1 MANRKKKK
9 TQAQP
14 SVFRRLEITKTYF
27 DKYSEVARKV
37 LQVLELDPALYDQFT
52 KKQKLK
58 MMQLK
63 SDPPRVK
70 TQAGHSVP
78 RHYLKKVQQEVYD
91 LVKLYPVK
99 DDIELNLTYSDF
111 LTYGL
116 SFICYAMVQ
125 EKKEEPIEH
134 KDIYQQIGE
143 RGDQILNNSEDGIMM
158 TLWLLLRY
166 IMLGITKINFRIYG
180 FDWKWIT
187 DSCSYRMGVTISV
200 SAVSP
205 RKTHFVYNNK
215 SRPAYQAI
223 RGQFL
228 GLDPTPITIPYNKVI
243 EDSDQAH
250 QLEVYVQNHVFTRMK
265 ERIDVLPVELRIYC
279 LNTSLICCQ
288 STILHNGQR
297 AIIFTE
303 DSTGTFGYLPFTII
317 GKKLF
322 VLTFLPI
329 CSQNA
334 HEGKKL
340 QEILGISRKETEF
353 LGMDKLSFFLDTDF
367 DAIPRLKQAVID
379 AGLWHLTTLEPLPN
393 YEPQN
398 PMSTATL
405 LRFFQTERSH
415 AEVLSEIVEVD

>member
-9 TQAQP
+9 TQTQP

-37 LQVLELDPALYDQFT
+37 LQVLELDPALYDRFT

-70 TQAGHSVP
+70 AQTGHSVP
-78 RHYLKKVQQEVYD
+78 RHYLKKIQQEIYD
-91 LVKLYPVK
+91 IIKIYPVK
-99 DDIELNLTYSDF
+99 SDRELNLTYMEF

-116 SFICYAMVQ
+116 SFMVYARIQ
-125 EKKEEPIEH
+125 NGLNEQIEH
-134 KDIYQQIGE
+134 KEIYYDITEKMDEALGCNDDNVMMMPWHYL
-143 RGDQILNNSEDGIMM
+143 RFIMM
-158 TLWLLLRY
+158 S
-166 IMLGITKINFRIYG
+166 ISKINIRIYG
-180 FDWKWIT
+180 YEWHWNNADC
-187 DSCSYRMGVTISV
+187 DYRMGSTISV
-200 SAVSP
+200 SAVAP
-205 RKTHFVYNNK
+205 RITHFVYNDR

-223 RGQFL
+223 CGQYL
-228 GLDPTPITIPYNKVI
+228 TMEPRAITIPYNQVI

-250 QLEVYVQNHVFTRMK
+250 PLEVYIQSHAFTRMK
-265 ERIDVLPVELRIYC
+265 ERIDVLPAGLRINC
-279 LNTSLICCQ
+279 MNSSLIHCE
-288 STILHNGQR
+288 TAKLHNGQR
-297 AIIFTE
+297 VIVFRE
-303 DSTGTFGYLPFTII
+303 NCTGTLGYLPFTII

-379 AGLWHLTTLEPLPN
+379 AGLWHLTTLEPLPD

-415 AEVLSEIVEVD
+415 AEVLSEIVEVE

>member
-1 MANRKKKK
+1 MANRTKKK

-37 LQVLELDPALYDQFT
+37 LQVLDLDPALYDRFT

-70 TQAGHSVP
+70 AQAGHSVP
-78 RHYLKKVQQEVYD
+78 RHYLKKIQQEIYD
-91 LVKLYPVK
+91 IIKIYPVK
-99 DDIELNLTYSDF
+99 SDRQLNLSYMEF

-116 SFICYAMVQ
+116 SFMVYARIQ
-125 EKKEEPIEH
+125 NGLNEQIEH
-134 KDIYQQIGE
+134 KEIYYDITEKMDEALGCN
-143 RGDQILNNSEDGIMM
+143 DDNIMM
-158 TLWLLLRY
+158 MPWHYLRF
-166 IMLGITKINFRIYG
+166 IMMSISKINIRIYG
-180 FDWKWIT
+180 YEWHWTNADC
-187 DSCSYRMGVTISV
+187 DYRMGSTISV
-200 SAVSP
+200 SAVAP
-205 RKTHFVYNNK
+205 RITHFVYNDR

-223 RGQFL
+223 CGQYL
-228 GLDPTPITIPYNKVI
+228 TMEPRAITIPYNQVI
-243 EDSDQAH
+243 EDSDQAYP
-250 QLEVYVQNHVFTRMK
+250 LEVYIQSHAFTRMK
-265 ERIDVLPVELRIYC
+265 ERIDVLPAGLRINC
-279 LNTSLICCQ
+279 MNSSLIHCE
-288 STILHNGQR
+288 TAKLHNGQR
-297 AIIFTE
+297 VIIFRE
-303 DSTGTFGYLPFTII
+303 NCTGTLGYLPFTII

-393 YEPQN
+393 YEPRN
-398 PMSTATL
+398 PMSTAIL